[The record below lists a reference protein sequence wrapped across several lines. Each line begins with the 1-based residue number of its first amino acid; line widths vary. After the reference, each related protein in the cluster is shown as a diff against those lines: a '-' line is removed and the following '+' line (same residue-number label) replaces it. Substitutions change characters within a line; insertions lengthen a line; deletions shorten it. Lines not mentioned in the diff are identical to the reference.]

1 MGIIKH
7 KGNTYGGLGSGGVVD
22 TSIIEGSTNAVS
34 GGAVFEALQNAGV
47 SPVEITMT
55 EYEALSD
62 EEKNNGVPYYIT
74 DSVGSGITLATEL
87 NSFATDEQ
95 IPSAKAVVDAMDD
108 YLPLTGGTLS
118 GTVTVSKN
126 LASFA
131 AKHNDGAAVYYG
143 THNNR
148 ARIKTQNVA
157 GSDANYRFLDLN
169 NSDRGNVEIL
179 QLGDCTDGTV
189 SWYNV
194 LHTGNLSQNGICTTA
209 VADVPLT
216 TVAINTTDANL
227 LTDDTSAVKYMVRNG
242 VCYVDVAN
250 IGIIANATQTC
261 GVVFATL
268 PKPVLYYRGAVLRK
282 SGSSAYLGGIYVDGT
297 GEASLWLESTAKG
310 IGGVSSFS
318 YPVAQ

>member
-1 MGIIKH
+1 MSLIY
-7 KGNTYGGLGSGGVVD
+7 KGKEIGGFPVVD
-22 TSIIEGSTNAVS
+22 SAVTFDS
-34 GGAVFEALQNAGV
+34 NNPVSSKAVYAALQNAGV
-47 SPVEITMT
+47 SVDTYIEITMA

-74 DSVGSGITLATEL
+74 DSVGGGITLATEL
-87 NSFATDEQ
+87 NSSVTDDQ

-148 ARIKTQNVA
+148 ARIKTQNIA

-189 SWYNV
+189 TWYNV
-194 LHTGNLSQNGICTTA
+194 LHTGNLSQNGICK
-209 VADVPLT
+209 
-216 TVAINTTDANL
+216 
-227 LTDDTSAVKYMVRNG
+227 TSAK
-242 VCYVDVAN
+242 DV
-250 IGIIANATQTC
+250 
-261 GVVFATL
+261 
-268 PKPVLYYRGAVLRK
+268 
-282 SGSSAYLGGIYVDGT
+282 
-297 GEASLWLESTAKG
+297 STTT
-310 IGGVSSFS
+310 IT
-318 YPVAQ
+318 